1 MNTRPE
7 DYAINEHGWRDG
19 ESNADHARR
28 VMTAEEQA
36 NGFFAK
42 ATVPQNA
49 AFHAAMSRAKALF
62 EKDTPTFNRARDA
75 ALAVFRRDTQAARD
89 LFNRT
94 ADCIMATGEVSE
106 DLSREWDFLINPA
119 RAAELWADDL
129 AEQVVAQVK
138 RDARPARLVVV
149 GDHTPEAA

>member
-28 VMTAEEQA
+28 VMTAELEA
-36 NGFFAK
+36 NGLFAK
-42 ATVPQNA
+42 AVVKQKL
-49 AFHAAMSRAKALF
+49 AFDAAMSRAKALGYAGPKF
-62 EKDTPTFNRARDA
+62 DRAKADATETFRNDT
-75 ALAVFRRDTQAARD
+75 LAARD

-106 DLSREWDFLINPA
+106 DLSREWDFLIDPV
-119 RAAELWADDL
+119 RAADLWADDL
-129 AEQVVAQVK
+129 AAQVVRSA
-138 RDARPARLVVV
+138 
-149 GDHTPEAA
+149 TEAA